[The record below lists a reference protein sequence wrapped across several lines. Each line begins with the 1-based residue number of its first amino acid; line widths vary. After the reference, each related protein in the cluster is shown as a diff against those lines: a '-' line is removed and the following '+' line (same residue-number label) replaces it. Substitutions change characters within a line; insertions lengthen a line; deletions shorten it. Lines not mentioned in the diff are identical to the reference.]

1 MPKKISIITPCYNAE
16 RFIGETVE
24 SVVEQTALS
33 SKRVELE
40 YIICDGDSTDKT
52 VSIIES
58 FGNSSIKIV
67 SEPDSG
73 IYDALSKG
81 LRQATG
87 DIIAYINAGD
97 YYDKHAFDIVLD
109 IFETQKVTWLTGY
122 RVYYSEKS
130 YFIGVDL
137 PFKYR
142 SRFFACGF
150 YGTTLPFVQQ
160 ESTFWSSTL
169 NELIDYDD
177 LSSFNY
183 AGDFYLWFQFSR
195 KHDLKIV
202 KAYLGGFKI
211 HKGQLSK
218 DIDAYKNEL
227 LSISTRPKMND
238 YALAAFDKLIGYAPT
253 KIKKQLNKDGLF
265 LYSHELQE
273 WV

>member
-1 MPKKISIITPCYNAE
+1 MRKISIITPCRNAE
-16 RFIGETVE
+16 RYIGETVE
-24 SVVEQTALS
+24 SVIGQTALS

-40 YIICDGDSTDKT
+40 YIICDGNSTDKT
-52 VSIIES
+52 VSTIES
-58 FGNSSIKIV
+58 YGNSSIKIV

-73 IYDALSKG
+73 MYDALSKG
-81 LRQATG
+81 LRKATG

-97 YYDKHAFDIVLD
+97 YYNKHAFDIVLD
-109 IFETQKVTWLTGY
+109 IFETKKVSWLTGY
-122 RVYYSEKS
+122 RVYYSETS

-142 SRFFACGF
+142 SRFFASGF
-150 YGTTLPFVQQ
+150 YGTVLPFVQQ
-160 ESTFWSSTL
+160 ESTFWSSRL
-169 NELIDYDD
+169 NELIDYND
-177 LSSFNY
+177 LSRFNY
-183 AGDFYLWFQFSR
+183 AGDFYLWSQFS
-195 KHDLKIV
+195 KKQDLKIV

-218 DIDAYKNEL
+218 DINAYKNEL
-227 LSISTRPKMND
+227 LNISTKPKITD

-265 LYSHELQE
+265 LYNHELQE